1 LINIREKI
9 RKDIIALQKDS
20 KVSSENPS
28 IRIQSL
34 EDEYERVQQQIIEI
48 DREIRELELARA
60 GARKIDE
67 TRFGNSERGFSMKN
81 RKRDNVNIT

>member
-1 LINIREKI
+1 MSILMKDGRMDLTELYKRLGSLINIREKI

-28 IRIQSL
+28 SRIQSL

-48 DREIRELELARA
+48 DRQIRTSEISRVTSGYQR
-60 GARKIDE
+60 
-67 TRFGNSERGFSMKN
+67 
-81 RKRDNVNIT
+81 